1 MKKIPTS
8 FDIPHP
14 LRERIAEVL
23 QSAVAE
29 TFHVVFG
36 MDIAA
41 GEFSASP
48 AAHKEDLI
56 CLVKLVQNDLE
67 FKVHFG
73 FCKDLLRQI
82 VASFYPPEAMEGE
95 EAFADAA
102 AEIANIVGCNLKA
115 FLNSQGYNLEMLIPY
130 ASSLDEAGLEDAYAI
145 NLFFTAQHQNFC
157 VNVRM
162 MEKEAV
168 CA

>member
-1 MKKIPTS
+1 MAKTLTS

-14 LRERIAEVL
+14 LRERIAEVM

-29 TFHVVFG
+29 TFYVVFG
-36 MDIAA
+36 MDVAA
-41 GEFSASP
+41 GEFNAGP
-48 AAHKEDLI
+48 AAHEEDLI
-56 CLVKLVQNDLE
+56 CLVKLVQDDLE
-67 FKVHFG
+67 FKVLFG

-82 VASFYPPEAMEGE
+82 VTHFYPPEAMREQ

-115 FLNSQGYNLEMLIPY
+115 FLNSQGYRLEMLIPY
-130 ASSLDEAGLEDAYAI
+130 AGSPDDAGLEDAYAI
-145 NLFFTAQHQNFC
+145 NLFFTAQSQNFC

-162 MEKEAV
+162 LGKEAV